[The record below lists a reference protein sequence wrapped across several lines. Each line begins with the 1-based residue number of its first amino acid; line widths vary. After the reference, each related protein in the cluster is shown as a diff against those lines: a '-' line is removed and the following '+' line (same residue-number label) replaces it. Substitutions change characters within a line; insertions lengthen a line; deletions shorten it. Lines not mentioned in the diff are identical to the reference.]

1 MQTFDPSERVSR
13 QLARL
18 NPANVKFDI
27 GAGGGAPDLTPQDVA
42 AAIGMVPD
50 GLGRELLMHVH
61 WPDAAKARRA
71 TLVQLLTL
79 VQLGEHNRREQA
91 MQRALCHVA
100 IADSGDK
107 QRATQAYSQAHMA
120 RWPQIVA
127 KVEPITFA
135 VPYAHIRLGVLE
147 ELARPR
153 VCPECNGRD
162 LTDRKG
168 APKTCERCLNT
179 GTVQYGPTWRATR
192 LGMQRAAFT
201 ERWQEPYQ
209 WLVDL
214 ARNALA
220 EGERELLRS
229 LR

>member
-13 QLARL
+13 QMARL

-27 GAGGGAPDLTPQDVA
+27 GAGGGAPNLTPQDVA

-61 WPDAAKARRA
+61 WPDAAKNRRSA
-71 TLVQLLTL
+71 LLQLLTL
-79 VQLGEHNRREQA
+79 AQLGEHNRREQA
-91 MQRALCHVA
+91 MQRALCQVA

-107 QRATQAYSQAHMA
+107 QRATQAYSEAHMS
-120 RWPQIVA
+120 RWPQIVVKA
-127 KVEPITFA
+127 EPITFA
-135 VPYAHIRLGVLE
+135 EPYGHIRLGVLE
-147 ELARPR
+147 ELAHPR
-153 VCPECNGRD
+153 ICPECNGRD

-168 APKTCERCLNT
+168 AAKTCDRCLNT

-201 ERWQEPYQ
+201 ERWQGPYQ
-209 WLVDL
+209 WLL
-214 ARNALA
+214 ASV
-220 EGERELLRS
+220 REEMQEAILVLCRRLR
-229 LR
+229 

>member
-13 QLARL
+13 QMARL

-79 VQLGEHNRREQA
+79 AQLGEHNRREQA
-91 MQRALCHVA
+91 MQRALCQVA

-107 QRATQAYSQAHMA
+107 QRATQAYSEAHMS
-120 RWPQIVA
+120 RWPQIVVKA
-127 KVEPITFA
+127 EPITFA
-135 VPYAHIRLGVLE
+135 EPYGHIRLGVLE
-147 ELARPR
+147 ELAHPR
-153 VCPECNGRD
+153 ICPECNGRD

-179 GTVQYGPTWRATR
+179 GIVQYGPTWRAMR

-209 WLVDL
+209 WLMGTC
-214 ARNALA
+214 RQALIVA
-220 EGERELLRS
+220 EGLLLSS